1 MLFNH
6 IFFLFFQG
14 IYISFIQTGG
24 VADRSGDLKKGD
36 RILSVNN
43 IDFRGVTHEDA
54 ANVLKNCGET
64 ADLHV
69 IYKYD
74 DFIRFENRIDER
86 RSKMT
91 GEIAGSTGSLKTS
104 TKRQFFV
111 R

>member
-1 MLFNH
+1 M
-6 IFFLFFQG
+6 
-14 IYISFIQTGG
+14 
-24 VADRSGDLKKGD
+24 
-36 RILSVNN
+36 
-43 IDFRGVTHEDA
+43 
-54 ANVLKNCGET
+54 LKNCGET

-69 IYKYD
+69 VYKYD

>member
-1 MLFNH
+1 MF
-6 IFFLFFQG
+6 FFLFIG
-14 IYISFIQTGG
+14 IYISFIQAGG
-24 VADRSGDLKKGD
+24 IADKSGDLRKGD

-54 ANVLKNCGET
+54 AAVLKNCGDT

-69 IYKYD
+69 VYKYD